1 MLTLH
6 TSGPPAWSST
16 ERSHGFIPIIKVL
29 YVTGIMQFVYTNN
42 KTLRIW
48 SVCPKKGINPTNP
61 YNPILGMGLGPHQS
75 YGIFGR
81 GLDFKLTELSQI
93 VRSASLSNQSVWY
106 IYVHYWKQWCLKY
119 GKHMVNQTSWLI
131 PLPFWLVALQQSN
144 WIYICH
150 IVSSPQKRHLGWKAK
165 INIKKKPLLPNK
177 VPWPPKLESSDIIG
191 PEKLTWKNTLPA
203 LKKIGIF
210 FGMIS
215 PYIPWETSDPRPH
228 CAFSAKGSQAEL
240 HKDQGN
246 SEVPSLPHL
255 KRGRKTTNKKQ
266 ILFSNISNAQYT
278 FCLHSG
284 SFFRPSYVLTTCTTA
299 KCRFEESCLSGI
311 RSQRLLV
318 PTVMYYHFFGSRDL
332 KLNLP
337 LPLLVGGKASQTMT
351 MTIRQP
357 PTVRS
362 IKMGP
367 FPQLYKQTEVSTW
380 GIRRILL

>member
-1 MLTLH
+1 MLWEKKIRPSGCLLCSNLIGYTFA
-6 TSGPPAWSST
+6 TSN
-16 ERSHGFIPIIKVL
+16 HL
-29 YVTGIMQFVYTNN
+29 
-42 KTLRIW
+42 
-48 SVCPKKGINPTNP
+48 
-61 YNPILGMGLGPHQS
+61 
-75 YGIFGR
+75 
-81 GLDFKLTELSQI
+81 
-93 VRSASLSNQSVWY
+93 
-106 IYVHYWKQWCLKY
+106 
-119 GKHMVNQTSWLI
+119 
-131 PLPFWLVALQQSN
+131 
-144 WIYICH
+144 
-150 IVSSPQKRHLGWKAK
+150 PQKNMWDRKQNSTLKRNHSYQKRSYDLQ
-165 INIKKKPLLPNK
+165 IRIF
-177 VPWPPKLESSDIIG
+177 SHHR
-191 PEKLTWKNTLPA
+191 TWKNTLPA

-357 PTVRS
+357 PLS
-362 IKMGP
+362 AQSKWDPSPNYIN
-367 FPQLYKQTEVSTW
+367 KQKY
-380 GIRRILL
+380 LLGEFGESCYNISPEEFQKNQPSLGG